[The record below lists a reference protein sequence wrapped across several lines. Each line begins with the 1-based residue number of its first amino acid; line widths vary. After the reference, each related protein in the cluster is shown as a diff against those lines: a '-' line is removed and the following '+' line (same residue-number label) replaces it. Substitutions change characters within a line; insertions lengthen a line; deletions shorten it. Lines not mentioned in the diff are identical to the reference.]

1 MTDRLTLAEEVRRGY
16 ERAQEHMARLEK
28 RFDAVDAEPISPPAP
43 RGRTFTPSL
52 ERISTGE
59 RAASMVTRQVSE
71 DAARAYA
78 QDAIR
83 QSPDAGDLWVVAVEA
98 RS

>member
-1 MTDRLTLAEEVRRGY
+1 MNVYTIT
-16 ERAQEHMARLEK
+16 
-28 RFDAVDAEPISPPAP
+28 
-43 RGRTFTPSL
+43 L

-59 RAASMVTRQVSE
+59 RAGSMLTRQVSE
-71 DAARAYA
+71 EATWGYA

-98 RS
+98 RRPAAIW